1 MKLRGAVCL
10 AFGLLAS
17 CSVVDTYSVDQDA
30 VQPRQ
35 RSGTYFLPKHV
46 VNVVV
51 EVTWDR
57 TKPAATRTYSLTTT
71 TVAMP
76 DPRQLKQVGFALSP
90 FSDDEIK
97 VTYTASGLLDAVS
110 ATATDRTGDILTR
123 VAETAALLRAG
134 TTVAGNT
141 VKSSHTIQFDP
152 YDDLQTRHA
161 NARLRDLTQSPS
173 TCIEIERHPGD
184 WTQDCPRGLSIATPS
199 SDQAEP
205 DPPNF
210 EVSDSARKPGIYF
223 RRPMPR
229 MVHVVLRGKTLEMR
243 QMMFANNT
251 PIYRVDIKRT
261 AFVARKTELD
271 FDNGDLLSVS
281 VTKPSEALA
290 VATLPVAIVDAYFGQ
305 VVDMILRRKNVQDA
319 RAEYYLALATAIN
332 NGVKLDESRVARDTY
347 FDRKDCLAAHPVDTT
362 QCD

>member
-1 MKLRGAVCL
+1 MKLLGAVYVAC
-10 AFGLLAS
+10 GLLTS
-17 CSVVDTYSVDQDA
+17 CSVVDTYSVEQDA

-46 VNVVV
+46 VNVLV
-51 EVTWDR
+51 EITWDR
-57 TKPAATRTYSLTTT
+57 TKPGAKSYSLTTT

-76 DPRQLKQVGFALSP
+76 DPRQMNQVGFALSP

-97 VTYTASGLLDAVS
+97 VTYTSSGLLDAVS
-110 ATATDRTGDILTR
+110 ATATDRSGDILKR
-123 VAETAALLRAG
+123 AAETAALLRAG
-134 TTVAGNT
+134 TTVTGNA

-152 YDDLQTRHA
+152 YDDLQTRNA
-161 NARLRDLTQSPS
+161 NARLRDLTQSPM
-173 TCIEIERHPGD
+173 TCVEVERHPGE
-184 WTQDCPRGLSIATPS
+184 WTQDCPRGLSIAATPT
-199 SDQAEP
+199 DGAEA

-210 EVSDSARKPGIYF
+210 EVSDKARRPGLYF

-281 VTKPSEALA
+281 VSKPSEALA

-305 VVDMILRRKNVQDA
+305 VVEIFTRRKDVQNA
-319 RAEYYLALATAIN
+319 RAQYYLALATAID
-332 NGVKLDESRVARDTY
+332 NGVKVDESRVARDTY

-362 QCD
+362 LCD